1 MMKIVSKLLL
11 ALTGVVLSACAPSTP
26 ATLLDIQVGRTDF
39 VLNGHS
45 YATTAELT
53 TALKRLP
60 SPDGINLIHAEGATL
75 ERTNEAIAA
84 VKNAGIK
91 APIGWVG
98 NEVFY

>member
-1 MMKIVSKLLL
+1 MKIVSKLLPGL
-11 ALTGVVLSACAPSTP
+11 IGVVLSACAPSKP
-26 ATLLDIQVGRTDF
+26 ATLLDIQIGKTGFIVSS
-39 VLNGHS
+39 HS

-53 TALKRLP
+53 TALKKLP
-60 SPDGINLIHAEGATL
+60 PPDGINLIHAEGVSL
-75 ERTNEAIAA
+75 ERRNEAIAA

>member
-1 MMKIVSKLLL
+1 MMKIVPKLLL
-11 ALTGVVLSACAPSTP
+11 GLIGVVLSACDPPTTS
-26 ATLLDIQVGRTDF
+26 TLLDIQIRKMDF
-39 VLNGHS
+39 VVNGHS

-53 TALKRLP
+53 TALKKLP
-60 SPDGINLIHAEGATL
+60 PPDGINLIHAEGATP
-75 ERTNEAIAA
+75 ERRNEAIAA